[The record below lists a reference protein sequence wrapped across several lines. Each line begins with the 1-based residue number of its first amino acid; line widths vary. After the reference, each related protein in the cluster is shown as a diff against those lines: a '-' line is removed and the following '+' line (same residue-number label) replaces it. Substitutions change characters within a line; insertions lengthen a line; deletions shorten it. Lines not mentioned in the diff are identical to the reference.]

1 MMQNRLAA
9 TLMVLSLTLSGCSVP
24 DGDDL
29 DSFAGQIGTLSPMAS
44 FEARRAE
51 ARARAIADLEKMEPD
66 GVIGDADCRDG
77 MAGVRQ
83 PILVKDV
90 LQCLRA
96 NETRTIYSCIDD
108 LVDAVKQKYTAQGTL
123 LMANRCEYQ
132 WRGDV
137 APNPKWD
144 MSEITDDD
152 LAMSALESEDEPP
165 AWMIAA
171 GIIGVGATGAFFIL
185 MPEFLPALCLLAK
198 DDSHW
203 SCPGSPEYPP
213 GETPQPGD
221 EGDR

>member
-1 MMQNRLAA
+1 MRSILVALVVSA
-9 TLMVLSLTLSGCSVP
+9 VTALGCSVP

-51 ARARAIADLEKMEPD
+51 ARARAIADLEKMDPD
-66 GVIGDADCRDG
+66 DVIGDADCRDG

-83 PILVKDV
+83 PILVKEV
-90 LQCLRA
+90 LDCLRT

-108 LVDAVKQKYTAQGTL
+108 IVDSVHQKVTAEGPLLVPT
-123 LMANRCEYQ
+123 RCEYQ

-144 MSEITDDD
+144 MSEITDQD
-152 LAMSALESEDEPP
+152 LARSAIASEDEPP

-171 GIIGVGATGAFFIL
+171 GIIGVGAAGAFFIL
-185 MPEFLPALCLLAK
+185 MPEFLPVICLLAK

-213 GETPQPGD
+213 GETPEPGD
-221 EGDR
+221 EGER

>member
-1 MMQNRLAA
+1 MRSIIIALIVGA
-9 TLMVLSLTLSGCSVP
+9 VGCSVP

-51 ARARAIADLEKMEPD
+51 ARARAIADLEEMGPD
-66 GVIGDADCRDG
+66 DVLGDADCRDG

-83 PILVKDV
+83 PILVRDV
-90 LQCLRA
+90 LECLRA
-96 NETRTIYSCIDD
+96 NEERTIYSCIDD
-108 LVDAVKQKYTAQGTL
+108 LVDAAKQKYTSDGPL
-123 LMANRCEYQ
+123 LVPSRCEYQ

-137 APNPKWD
+137 SPSPKWD
-144 MSEITDDD
+144 MSEITDED
-152 LAMSALESEDEPP
+152 LARSAIGSEDEPP

-171 GIIGVGATGAFFIL
+171 GIIGVGAAGAFFIIL
-185 MPEFLPALCLLAK
+185 PEFLPALCLLAK

-213 GETPQPGD
+213 GETPEPSD